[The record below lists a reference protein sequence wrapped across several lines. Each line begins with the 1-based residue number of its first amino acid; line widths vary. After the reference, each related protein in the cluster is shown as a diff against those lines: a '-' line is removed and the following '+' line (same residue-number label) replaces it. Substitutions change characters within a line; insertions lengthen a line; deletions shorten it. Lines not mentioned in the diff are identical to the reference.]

1 MLMKERGQCLA
12 EELKKRMQNWE
23 GAVFDAAALRLSLQ
37 SDGLKAALKMLRDAD
52 WAWFDHLSAVTCV
65 DLGAE
70 TAPRYKLLYHLFSY
84 PLELELHV
92 VCLAREVEGRCV
104 ADSVVDLWPGAEW
117 HEREIFDLFGVEFAG
132 HPDLRRIF
140 MPEDWPGHPLRRDY
154 QDPESYHGIL
164 VGYYD
169 PTEKPSA

>member
-1 MLMKERGQCLA
+1 MTERGQGLVA
-12 EELKKRMQNWE
+12 EMTMRVQSWE
-23 GAVFDAAALRLSLQ
+23 GAVFDAAALRLSLPP
-37 SDGLKAALKMLRDAD
+37 DRLPDALKMLRDAD
-52 WAWFDHLSAVTCV
+52 WAWFDHLSAITCS

-70 TAPRYKLLYHLFSY
+70 ADPRFKLLYHLFSY
-84 PLELELHV
+84 PLEHELLV
-92 VCLAREVEGRCV
+92 ISAVQDEAGRYF
-104 ADSVVDLWPGAEW
+104 AHSASGLWPGAEW

-169 PTEKPSA
+169 PTEEPSA